1 MTLRKEAIQWEIEE
15 QMDQGGEGLL
25 NEHQWLLEVNLGD
38 MEESSREQEQYWL
51 VAIRAAQEAALLTR
65 RQDRTQEGGT
75 ESEGC

>member
-1 MTLRKEAIQWEIEE
+1 VTLRKEAIQWEIEE